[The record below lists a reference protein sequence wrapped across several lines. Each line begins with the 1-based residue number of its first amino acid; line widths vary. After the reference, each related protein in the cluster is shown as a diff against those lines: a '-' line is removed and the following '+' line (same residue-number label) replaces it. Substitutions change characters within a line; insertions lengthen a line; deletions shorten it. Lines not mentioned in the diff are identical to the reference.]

1 MKITQS
7 ITKGDSPKL
16 NNTKKT
22 YLISILIPL
31 LTGLISALLTSSNI
45 SLYYEINR
53 PFLAPPTY
61 IFPIVWSVLY
71 TLMGISFAKIAL
83 SDNAEPSL
91 KKFVY
96 TLYIIQLVLNF
107 IWPLIFFNQKSYS
120 ISFIIIVL
128 LWYTILRMIIIF
140 YQIDKKAALLQIPY
154 IIWVTFASYLNL
166 ALALLNQ

>member
-7 ITKGDSPKL
+7 ITKGDNPKL

-53 PFLAPPTY
+53 PFLAPPAY

-83 SDNAEPSL
+83 SDNIL
-91 KKFVY
+91 KKICVHFVY
-96 TLYIIQLVLNF
+96 
-107 IWPLIFFNQKSYS
+107 
-120 ISFIIIVL
+120 
-128 LWYTILRMIIIF
+128 YTACLKF
-140 YQIDKKAALLQIPY
+140 YMAAYFL
-154 IIWVTFASYLNL
+154 
-166 ALALLNQ
+166 

>member
-53 PFLAPPTY
+53 PFLAPPAY

-83 SDNAEPSL
+83 SDNTEPSL

-96 TLYIIQLVLNF
+96 TLYIMVYNF
-107 IWPLIFFNQKSYS
+107 ANDYNFLSD
-120 ISFIIIVL
+120 
-128 LWYTILRMIIIF
+128 R
-140 YQIDKKAALLQIPY
+140 
-154 IIWVTFASYLNL
+154 
-166 ALALLNQ
+166 